1 MRDLKFLGT
10 YLPILIL
17 NFILGCGSSSLLVSG
32 QITFDPKPASLEG
45 ATIFILLQ
53 KVVLGNP
60 STGSDIETI
69 VEKTI
74 VSPQSTP
81 VDFELF
87 GTIPDESATYSVLV
101 IVDVNGSDRSTV
113 QAGDYVSSTAPNVI
127 TNGNPSVVSIK
138 VTRI

>member
-1 MRDLKFLGT
+1 M
-10 YLPILIL
+10 
-17 NFILGCGSSSLLVSG
+17 
-32 QITFDPKPASLEG
+32 
-45 ATIFILLQ
+45 
-53 KVVLGNP
+53 GNP

-101 IVDVNGSDRSTV
+101 IVDVNGSGRSTV
-113 QAGDYVSSTAPNVI
+113 QAGDYVSSTVPNVI